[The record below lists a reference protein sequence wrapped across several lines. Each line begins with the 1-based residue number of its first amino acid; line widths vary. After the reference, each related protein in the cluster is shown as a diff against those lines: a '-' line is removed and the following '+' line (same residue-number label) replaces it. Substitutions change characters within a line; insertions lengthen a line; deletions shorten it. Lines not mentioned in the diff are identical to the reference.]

1 MVDPVL
7 SICAAL
13 SVQSPFTQKAQRD
26 YDALTARRPLE
37 SEHGDPLTLLNAFD
51 EWLQIKA
58 EGHDSRKW
66 CRRRGLEEQRFYEMT
81 KLKTQFKELLMVCV
95 STCVMYVHAIITP
108 GNFNIVDAIFTGAW
122 FDRERGSFLG
132 GSNARRADKHVEE
145 PEETARVATRAQQS
159 VEEEK
164 SPQDGQ
170 RRESVLTSFKCGITM
185 YMYMY
190 KYNILSCYV

>member
-95 STCVMYVHAIITP
+95 STCTCIYMP
-108 GNFNIVDAIFTGAW
+108 L
-122 FDRERGSFLG
+122 S
-132 GSNARRADKHVEE
+132 
-145 PEETARVATRAQQS
+145 
-159 VEEEK
+159 
-164 SPQDGQ
+164 
-170 RRESVLTSFKCGITM
+170 RRETSILLMLFVQEHGLIEKEDRFSEVRTHEERISMSKNRKRLRELRHEHSSQSKKRKVLKMDNDVS
-185 YMYMY
+185 
-190 KYNILSCYV
+190 LS